1 MMIDV
6 MVNGAKR
13 GTVPGGAD
21 AISSALQHANV
32 LGAIAQRE
40 IISIT
45 LWPDKRI
52 DIATGGYAPANF
64 HMRESTK

>member
-1 MMIDV
+1 MTIDV

-13 GTVPGGAD
+13 GEVPGDAD
-21 AISSALQHANV
+21 AVANALRYPNV
-32 LGAIAQRE
+32 IHAIAERE
-40 IISIT
+40 IISVT

-52 DIATGGYAPANF
+52 DVATGGYAPANF